1 MVSWTEEMRAYKIAI
16 GVFNTVVVALVA
28 VVVASV
34 AALILVPRVSRYRS
48 EVAISKVG
56 AARLVA
62 EVAALKEKAPALQA
76 LGPDAVHVTREGVY
90 LERWQIFV
98 WEQGVFI
105 AFPGGPSRSTGG
117 DPSFWQIAP
126 NVYWYEIKG

>member
-1 MVSWTEEMRAYKIAI
+1 MKAARRSGSWQMGGKSAPVLAI
-16 GVFNTVVVALVA
+16 GVFTTVVVGLVA
-28 VVVASV
+28 APF
-34 AALILVPRVSRYRS
+34 LVSRVSRHRS

-56 AARLVA
+56 AARFVA
-62 EVAALKEKAPALQA
+62 EVAAFKEKAPALQA
-76 LGPDAVHVTREGVY
+76 LGPGAVRVRRVGIFI
-90 LERWQIFV
+90 ERLHFFV

-126 NVYWYEIKG
+126 NVYWYEIRG